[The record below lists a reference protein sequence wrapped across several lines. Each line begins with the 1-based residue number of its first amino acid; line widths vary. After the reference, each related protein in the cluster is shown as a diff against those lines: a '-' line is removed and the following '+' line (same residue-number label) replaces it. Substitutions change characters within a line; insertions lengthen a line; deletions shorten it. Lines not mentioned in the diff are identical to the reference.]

1 MFGRGGEAQLVRD
14 ISHTAPSGETTMSET
29 VTPKALSQSAATT
42 TTYEYI
48 SHPLANMF
56 PMIEGQEFENFK
68 TSIAKSG
75 ILEPIRLYQGMILDG
90 RNRYAAGKACGHQF
104 TAKDF
109 KDWIGKVE
117 EAEAWVLETNLH
129 RRHLTAKQKQE
140 MVRAR
145 IKKCPGMSN
154 RQIAKPLGVS
164 HTMVA
169 DERER
174 LFNPPDLKKFQDF
187 KKTWEGLSDEH
198 RKAFVKEFSTDLSDL
213 AKSVVEHSTIA
224 NPRTSVTA

>member
-1 MFGRGGEAQLVRD
+1 MSTVPKLPVLDNHSLV
-14 ISHTAPSGETTMSET
+14 A
-29 VTPKALSQSAATT
+29 
-42 TTYEYI
+42 
-48 SHPLANMF
+48 HPFANMF
-56 PMIEGQEFENFK
+56 PMIEGQELENLK
-68 TSIAKSG
+68 ASISKSG

-90 RNRYAAGKACGHQF
+90 RNRYAAAKACGHQF

-109 KDWIGKVE
+109 KEWTGTIE

-145 IKKCPGMSN
+145 IKKCPHMSN
-154 RQIAKPLGVS
+154 RQIAKLIGVS

-174 LFNPPDLKKFQDF
+174 IINPPELRKFEDF

-198 RKAFVKEFSTDLSDL
+198 RRDFVKEFDVDLRDL
-213 AKSVVEHSTIA
+213 QKSIVEHSSIV